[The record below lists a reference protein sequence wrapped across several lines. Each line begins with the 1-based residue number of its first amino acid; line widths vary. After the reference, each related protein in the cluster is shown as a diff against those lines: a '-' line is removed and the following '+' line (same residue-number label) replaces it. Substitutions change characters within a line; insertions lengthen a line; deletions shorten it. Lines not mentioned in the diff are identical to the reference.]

1 MTAWIFQCN
10 PDYFDVDGLLAT
22 ETREFLFSANQNSLQ
37 MLPGDKVYLW
47 RSQGEKKSPR
57 VS

>member
-22 ETREFLFSANQNSLQ
+22 ETREFLFSANQNSSQ

-47 RSQGEKKSPR
+47 RSQG
-57 VS
+57 